1 MAEQMQDI
9 KRRIKSIGSTER
21 ITNAMKLV
29 SAAKLRHAK
38 SVYEHSRSYLGRVI
52 ASIDEA
58 FDDDTEVPGYLLKG
72 NRDIKTTCVI
82 MLTSSTGLCG
92 SFNGN
97 VIRQTED
104 VVAELGHEVKMV
116 NIGTKGKEYFARRG
130 REIILSHDDPADTVS
145 YESTKE
151 IMVPL
156 LEKYKAGEIDEVL
169 MVHTVYV
176 NTLKQEV
183 HVDRLLPIDPDE
195 HDHSDQHLS
204 YLEYEPSSQEVFEY
218 LIGKYLEMT
227 LFSATIESATC
238 EHAARRQA
246 MENANDNASD
256 MLNVLQT
263 RYNRARQSQIT
274 DEIIEIVSGSEAQS

>member
-38 SVYEHSRSYLGRVI
+38 SVYEHSRRYLGRII

-58 FDDDTEVPGYLLKG
+58 FDDDAMVPEYLLKG
-72 NRDIKTTCVI
+72 GREIKTTCII

-97 VIRQTED
+97 VIRATEEAIAGID
-104 VVAELGHEVKMV
+104 HEVKLV
-116 NIGTKGKEYFARRG
+116 NIGTKGKDYFARRG
-130 REIILSHDDPADTVS
+130 REILLAHDDPSDSIT
-145 YESTKE
+145 YESTKD
-151 IMVPL
+151 IMIPL
-156 LEKYKAGEIDEVL
+156 LKKYRDGEIDEIL
-169 MVHTVYV
+169 IAHTVYV
-176 NTLKQEV
+176 NTLRQEV
-183 HVDRLLPIDPDE
+183 HVDRLLPIDPDQ

-204 YLEYEPSSQEVFEY
+204 YLEYEPSSQEVFDY
-218 LIGKYLEMT
+218 LILKYLEMT

-256 MLNVLQT
+256 MLNALQIK
-263 RYNRARQSQIT
+263 YNRARQSKIT